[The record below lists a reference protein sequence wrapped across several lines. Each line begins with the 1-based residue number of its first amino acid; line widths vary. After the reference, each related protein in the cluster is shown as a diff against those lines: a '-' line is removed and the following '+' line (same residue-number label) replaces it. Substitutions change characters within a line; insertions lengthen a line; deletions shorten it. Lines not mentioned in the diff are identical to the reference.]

1 MQPSDPIKKALM
13 IALLVGGCVRL
24 AFLILF
30 SSNLQADPDAYRQ
43 ISENVATMGVFGQSF
58 GDGPIQP
65 TAFRP
70 PLYPL
75 ILSGFVVNQNL
86 SLTLVAGF
94 HFLLGLGTIYFG
106 FVFARCVGIKPL
118 GCAGVAILVAVDPIL
133 LQQSSLVM
141 TETFATFLA
150 TACLAYSTQIFQ
162 ATFTTRHFF
171 VLGILAGVSSLC
183 RPTFV
188 IWGGLLLSSIVISAI
203 FSNFNFTRRFSRW
216 FFSETDR
223 TQPPVQSH
231 PLRQRLIQATWFG
244 IAILLVLSPW
254 MLRNHLEIGK
264 PIFAT
269 THGGYTLYLGN
280 NDCFYDYLKT
290 EQTEA
295 WNGEAE
301 LRNVV
306 LNIRTESQ
314 KPDGTVDELKKDQLY
329 YRRSIA
335 TIQRRPTMFL
345 YSTWVRIVRF
355 WSVMPSNASANESKL
370 KWAIQMGSAVWY
382 ATLFLAAGTGL
393 LAILF
398 ASQKKPFRNV
408 LFGSATMVMAFQG
421 LHLVY
426 WSNMRMRAPLTAIIA
441 VLAIVG
447 IQVLLS
453 CVQRRRISQA
463 SSA

>member
-24 AFLILF
+24 AFLIFF
-30 SSNLQADPDAYRQ
+30 SSNLSADPDAYRQ
-43 ISENVATMGVFGQSF
+43 ISENVATLGVFGQSF

-94 HFLLGLGTIYFG
+94 HFLLGLGTIYFS
-106 FVFARCVGIKPL
+106 FVFARGVGIKPL
-118 GCAGVAILVAVDPIL
+118 GCAAVSILVAFDPIL

-150 TACLAYSTQIFQ
+150 TVCLAYSTQIFQ
-162 ATFTTRHFF
+162 ATFTSRHFF
-171 VLGILAGVSSLC
+171 VLGILVGVSSLC

-188 IWGGLLLSSIVISAI
+188 IWAGLLLSSILMLSIVSK
-203 FSNFNFTRRFSRW
+203 FNCTRRFSRW
-216 FFSETDR
+216 FSSEPEENQTL
-223 TQPPVQSH
+223 TLSH
-231 PLRQRLIQATWFG
+231 SLKQRLVQAACFG
-244 IAILLVLSPW
+244 TAILLMLSPW
-254 MLRNHLEIGK
+254 MARNRMEIGK

-280 NDCFYDYLKT
+280 NDRFYDYLKT
-290 EQTEA
+290 DQTDV

-306 LNIRTESQ
+306 LSIRTESRM
-314 KPDGTVDELKKDQLY
+314 PDRTIDELKKDNLY
-329 YRRSIA
+329 YRKSIA
-335 TIQRRPTMFL
+335 TIQHRPTMFF
-345 YSTWVRIVRF
+345 YSIWVRVVRF
-355 WSVMPSNASANESKL
+355 WSVIPSNASADESKL
-370 KWAIQMGSAVWY
+370 KWAIRMGSAAWY
-382 ATLFLAAGTGL
+382 STLFLAAGTGL

-398 ASQKKPFRNV
+398 SPQERPLRNL
-408 LFGSATMVMAFQG
+408 LFASATMVMAFQG

-447 IQVLLS
+447 IQVIFS
-453 CVQRRRISQA
+453 WVRRRQLPHATSE
-463 SSA
+463 